1 MSTLHHESILESLY
15 EDVIQEAT
23 DTGNLAMMSEL
34 DINFEVMR
42 RFEDML
48 L

>member
-23 DTGNLAMMSEL
+23 DTGNLAMMSES
-34 DINFEVMR
+34 DINFEIMR